1 MMHRTSSLRAATALG
16 MMLVMTGCAVGP
28 DFHRPPAPPAAAYAH
43 VPEGKPGT
51 QAVVTGADIPADW
64 WAVFHSPALD
74 TLVRRAIAANPDLEA
89 ARAALRQS
97 QELMKAERGAL
108 FPSVSAEASIE
119 RARNPGTL
127 ASPLDSG
134 SNLYTL
140 HTAQL
145 NVAYAPD
152 LFGGTRRQ
160 IEASAAAAEVQ
171 RFQVEATYLTLT
183 SNVVVAAITEASL
196 RAQIDATQKSIA
208 AQARVLDILRGRL
221 RLGDAARAD
230 VAAQETLLA
239 QTEQS
244 LPPLQKQLAQ
254 QHDLISA
261 LTGQMPDGEP
271 PRFDLDTLSLPRDLP
286 LSLPAKLVDQ
296 RPDIRAAEANL
307 HAAAA
312 QVGVAIAARLPAITL
327 GGSVGGSSTNFST
340 LLAPDNILWTIVG
353 GLTAPL
359 FDGGA
364 LLHRKHAADAAYDQA
379 KAQYRSAV
387 LAGFQN
393 VSDAL
398 AAIGADT
405 DALHAAERAERA
417 ASDSLTI
424 TQGQMRLGAVAQF
437 QVLNAEQAYW
447 QTSVTL
453 QQARASLLSDTAAL
467 MQALGGGWWNRH
479 PASDSHS

>member
-1 MMHRTSSLRAATALG
+1 MRRRCSLPIIASLGALLATA
-16 MMLVMTGCAVGP
+16 GCTAGP
-28 DFHRPPAPPAAAYAH
+28 DFHRPPPPPSAAYAN
-43 VPEGKPGT
+43 VPGAKPGVQT
-51 QAVVTGADIPADW
+51 IAAGADIPADW
-64 WAVFHSPALD
+64 WTAFHSPALD
-74 TLVRRAIAANPDLEA
+74 ALVRRAIAANPDLEA

-108 FPSVSAEASIE
+108 FPSVNADASVT
-119 RARNPGTL
+119 RARNPATL
-127 ASPLDSG
+127 ASPLQSN

-145 NVAYAPD
+145 SVGYTPD

-183 SNVVVAAITEASL
+183 SNVVVAAITDASL
-196 RAQIDATQKSIA
+196 RAQIDTTQRSVA
-208 AQARVLDILRGRL
+208 AQSRILEILRGRL

-244 LPPLQKQLAQ
+244 LPPRQKQLAQ
-254 QHDLISA
+254 QRDRIAA
-261 LTGQMPDGEP
+261 LAGQMPDAEQTY
-271 PRFDLDTLSLPRDLP
+271 FDLDGLSLPSDLP

-312 QVGVAIAARLPAITL
+312 QVGVAIAARLPSIML
-327 GGSVGGSSTNFST
+327 SGGVGGSSTDFGT
-340 LLAPDNILWTIVG
+340 LLAHDNILWSIVG

-364 LLHRKHAADAAYDQA
+364 LLHRKHAADAAYDEA

-398 AAIGADT
+398 AAISADT
-405 DALHAAERAERA
+405 DALRAAERAERA
-417 ASDSLTI
+417 AADSLAI
-424 TQGQMRLGAVAQF
+424 TQGQVRLGAVAQF
-437 QVLNAEQAYW
+437 QVLNAEQAHW
-447 QTSVTL
+447 QTGIAL
-453 QQARASLLSDTAAL
+453 QQARAALLNDTAAL
-467 MQALGGGWWNRH
+467 IEALGGGWWNRDA
-479 PASDSHS
+479 PSPGS